1 MEDVEE
7 EEKERKGKGGVK
19 GFALFGLLI
28 GAAVFAAVLSVLGVG
43 HYAYRTRQKTMR
55 RRGRSRSLESDAVGW
70 SREEEVEAVAG
81 GYVFRFLSLD
91 ARLDQCLQCTACMR

>member
-7 EEKERKGKGGVK
+7 EEKERKGKGLK

-43 HYAYRTRQKTMR
+43 YYAYRIRQKTMR
-55 RRGRSRSLESDAVGW
+55 RRGRSRRLESEEGGVG
-70 SREEEVEAVAG
+70 R
-81 GYVFRFLSLD
+81 R
-91 ARLDQCLQCTACMR
+91 

>member
-7 EEKERKGKGGVK
+7 EEKERKRKGGVK

-43 HYAYRTRQKTMR
+43 YYAYRTRQKTMR
-55 RRGRSRSLESDAVGW
+55 RRGRSRKG
-70 SREEEVEAVAG
+70 RG
-81 GYVFRFLSLD
+81 G
-91 ARLDQCLQCTACMR
+91 